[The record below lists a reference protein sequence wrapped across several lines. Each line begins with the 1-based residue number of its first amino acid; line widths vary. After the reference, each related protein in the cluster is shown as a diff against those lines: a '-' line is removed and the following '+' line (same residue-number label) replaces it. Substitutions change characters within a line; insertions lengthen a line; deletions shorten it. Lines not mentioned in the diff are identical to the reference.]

1 VWTKPPMTDEVMLT
15 IRIPRS
21 LRDEFQ
27 AIVKAQDITASQV
40 LRGAIR
46 QYVKAGR
53 EAPIENYPV
62 TRPHSF
68 SVDIPQQP
76 QPRAPE
82 SPSVGKPAFSGI
94 RAMLGMDED

>member
-1 VWTKPPMTDEVMLT
+1 MADEVMLT

-46 QYVKAGR
+46 QYVKASR
-53 EAPIENYPV
+53 EAPIENHPV
-62 TRPHSF
+62 ARPHSF
-68 SVDIPQQP
+68 SIEIPQQP
-76 QPRAPE
+76 QPCDIE
-82 SPSVGKPAFSGI
+82 SPPVEKDAFAGI
-94 RAMLGMDED
+94 RAMLDMGDD